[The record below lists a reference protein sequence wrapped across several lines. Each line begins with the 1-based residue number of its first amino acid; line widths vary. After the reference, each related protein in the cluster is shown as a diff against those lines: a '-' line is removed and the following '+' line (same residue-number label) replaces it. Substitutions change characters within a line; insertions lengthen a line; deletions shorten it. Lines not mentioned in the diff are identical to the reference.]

1 MLKIEGLESIQKELS
16 EAQSALESLD
26 GELGSVK
33 FDPEDPGSIEA
44 AITGME
50 KIIDDRIGQYASN
63 SIIGPM
69 AEEMKSSYREAIVER
84 AAEERLKGG
93 HQG

>member
-1 MLKIEGLESIQKELS
+1 MLKIDGLESIQKELA

-44 AITGME
+44 AISSME
-50 KIIDDRIGQYASN
+50 KIIDDRIGEYTSN

-69 AEEMKSSYREAIVER
+69 AEEMKEKYREAIIAK
-84 AAEERLKGG
+84 AAEERLKGDDSE
-93 HQG
+93 

>member
-1 MLKIEGLESIQKELS
+1 MFKIEGLESIQKELT

-44 AITGME
+44 AISSME
-50 KIIDDRIGQYASN
+50 KIIDDRIGEYTSN

-69 AEEMKSSYREAIVER
+69 AEEMKEKYREAIIAK
-84 AAEERLKGG
+84 AAEERLKGDDSE
-93 HQG
+93 